1 MCIRYAQCCKEWPE
15 SVTCGEA
22 RVGLCIGTLEVPVS
36 DCTAG
41 VGRAVV
47 YTQGTVFPSL
57 LKHPRQVLFS
67 QLGGITVLPVNLS
80 ASFQGTCRIGT
91 KSLEALQNEEHELCE
106 MRLTAFKW
114 ALVIFF
120 LVKTTSS
127 QDDEF
132 SRWADGIRA
141 VLDGCP
147 QMPWGNFDSREILP
161 ALRHCLQL
169 RAITVVDTLLMD
181 DVIPILDGVNLVR
194 YEDPHSN
201 RTIADTKFDGDQTNN
216 VEENISPEN
225 DKVWQRVVINKLTR
239 LFRTHVLKIDIDEV
253 SRATGLV
260 PSNTDEKN
268 GANINQGRRRRHK
281 NRSMFPMMM
290 MGFLFMGSIL
300 IPMGFQFLAVLGGKA
315 LILAKMALIL
325 SSIQGLKKIATSG
338 VNYGLYHT
346 PTVSESWHD
355 RSTHQEIR
363 PPIEPPYQTYFHGR
377 SNQ

>member
-1 MCIRYAQCCKEWPE
+1 
-15 SVTCGEA
+15 
-22 RVGLCIGTLEVPVS
+22 
-36 DCTAG
+36 
-41 VGRAVV
+41 
-47 YTQGTVFPSL
+47 
-57 LKHPRQVLFS
+57 
-67 QLGGITVLPVNLS
+67 
-80 ASFQGTCRIGT
+80 
-91 KSLEALQNEEHELCE
+91 
-106 MRLTAFKW
+106 MRLPAFKW

-127 QDDEF
+127 QDDDF
-132 SRWADGIRA
+132 PRWTDGIRA
-141 VLDGCP
+141 VLNGCP
-147 QMPWGNFDSREILP
+147 QMPWGNFNSRELLP
-161 ALRHCLQL
+161 ALHRCLQH
-169 RAITVVDTLLMD
+169 RTIAAVDTLLMD

-194 YEDPHSN
+194 YEDLQSN
-201 RTIADTKFDGDQTNN
+201 KTADTKFDGDQTNN
-216 VEENISPEN
+216 LEKNVSPEN
-225 DKVWQRVVINKLTR
+225 DKVWQRVVINRLTR

-253 SRATGLV
+253 SRATGFM
-260 PSNTDEKN
+260 PSNANEKN
-268 GANINQGRRRRHK
+268 GEDISEGRRRRHK

-363 PPIEPPYQTYFHGR
+363 PPIEPPYQSYFHGR
-377 SNQ
+377 SNP